1 MGVWACGGVRVYACV
16 LPLLPVTNLPG
27 PFQSQMMQGTPDW
40 LQKVINGEAV
50 EGTPEGS
57 GKDGEEECTVQ

>member
-1 MGVWACGGVRVYACV
+1 MAVVGA
-16 LPLLPVTNLPG
+16 VTNLPG

-50 EGTPEGS
+50 ESGEGS
-57 GKDGEEECTVQ
+57 GKDGEECTLQ